1 MIVCSH
7 GNVSE
12 FCREHG
18 MISVAEY
25 VGALEE
31 YDEKPRILVT
41 DRDMSENEYYY
52 LKGLLLA
59 RGVDLISTKHKD
71 DEKILSVLTYN
82 VQRQQEQH
90 RIRYGGR
97 QPFGYRKQNGV
108 VVEIPEM
115 MVVARRIIELRDGGM
130 SLHDIRDVAGIRH
143 PDGRKISVSTI
154 QQIVK
159 NREKYEKKV

>member
-18 MISVAEY
+18 MISAAVY

-31 YDEKPRILVT
+31 YDGKPRILVT

-59 RGVDLISTKHKD
+59 RGVDLISTRYKD
-71 DEKILSVLTYN
+71 DEKVLGVVMYTA
-82 VQRQQEQH
+82 QREQERRKQT
-90 RIRYGGR
+90 YGGR
-97 QPFGYRKQNGV
+97 QPFGWVRRDGMVQEN
-108 VVEIPEM
+108 PAM
-115 MVVARRIIELRDGGM
+115 MAVARRIIELKDAGYTLRA
-130 SLHDIRDVAGIRH
+130 IRDEDGICH
-143 PDGRKISVSTI
+143 PDGRKISTSTI
-154 QQIVK
+154 HMIVE

>member
-7 GNVSE
+7 GNVSG

-18 MISVAEY
+18 MISVAKY

-31 YDEKPRILVT
+31 YDGKPRILVT
-41 DRDMSENEYYY
+41 DQDMSENEYYY

-59 RGVDLISTKHKD
+59 RGVDLISTRYKD
-71 DEKILSVLTYN
+71 DAKILGVLAYN
-82 VQRQQEQH
+82 AQRQQEQY

-97 QPFGYRKQNGV
+97 QPFGYQKRDGE
-108 VVEIPEM
+108 VVENPEM
-115 MVVARRIIELRDGGM
+115 MAVARRIIELRDHGM
-130 SLHDIRDVAGIRH
+130 TLRSIQDDPDIHH

-159 NREKYEKKV
+159 NRDKYEKKV